1 MLIKLALS
9 TALLSSALLLLLL
22 NVTSP
27 STANPLGVLAVF
39 VALYV
44 FSVAVIAIGIAV
56 SSLLKR
62 RVVSQAQRID
72 DRKVYYYATTLGI
85 APVILLAIQ
94 SIGGVGLYDVL
105 MVLAFEVIACTYIA
119 KQTS

>member
-9 TALLSSALLLLLL
+9 TALLSSAVLLLLL

>member
-94 SIGGVGLYDVL
+94 SIGGVGFYDVL